1 MSRRATVVAFAAVLS
16 VATASIAVAADL
28 GPTGHGAE
36 VSAVAKAVETTQ
48 GNAHGKAVSAI
59 ASAHGKEVSAAAKA
73 KAAEKRAA
81 AKAKAAEKQAA
92 AKAKAAAKSN
102 EKSSASPESSAA
114 ADASDAAPSEELPS
128 AAQPGG
134 VKAQP

>member
-1 MSRRATVVAFAAVLS
+1 MSRRAIAVAIAAVLS
-16 VATASIAVAADL
+16 VATASFAVAADPA
-28 GPTGHGAE
+28 PTGHGAE
-36 VSAVAKAVETTQ
+36 VSAVAKAVKTTQ

-59 ASAHGKEVSAAAKA
+59 ASAHGKQVSAAAKAKNVEKRAAATA

-81 AKAKAAEKQAA
+81 AKAKAAEKSNG
-92 AKAKAAAKSN
+92 KST
-102 EKSSASPESSAA
+102 SSASPSAA
-114 ADASDAAPSEELPS
+114 AASDPAPTEELPS

>member
-1 MSRRATVVAFAAVLS
+1 MSRRATAAALSVALS
-16 VATASIAVAADL
+16 VATASAVVAADPQ

-48 GNAHGKAVSAI
+48 GNAHGKAVAAI

-81 AKAKAAEKQAA
+81 AKAKAD
-92 AKAKAAAKSN
+92 
-102 EKSSASPESSAA
+102 EKSKGRSSAGAGNSSAA
-114 ADASDAAPSEELPS
+114 DDAVDAKPSIELPS
-128 AAQPGG
+128 NAQPGG
-134 VKAQP
+134 ISNRP